1 MESPS
6 ILADST
12 TAPAG
17 PRPFFS
23 MLFHMRG
30 PLSDACLSWSKL
42 KAYPSGVPA
51 AIGMLSPGG
60 QPTQTPEEPFEF
72 LFLSQRVR
80 RAAFGDSI
88 APRTPVLKLKHPF
101 AC

>member
-12 TAPAG
+12 TAPAS

-30 PLSDACLSWSKL
+30 PLSDACLSWRKFQ
-42 KAYPSGVPA
+42 AYPSGVPA

-72 LFLSQRVR
+72 LF
-80 RAAFGDSI
+80 G
-88 APRTPVLKLKHPF
+88 
-101 AC
+101 ACLV